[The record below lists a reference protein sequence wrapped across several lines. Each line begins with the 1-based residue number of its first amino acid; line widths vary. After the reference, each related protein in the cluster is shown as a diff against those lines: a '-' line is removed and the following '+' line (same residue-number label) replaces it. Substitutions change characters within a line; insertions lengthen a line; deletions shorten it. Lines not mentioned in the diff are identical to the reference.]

1 MQAQLAGLKFNREWL
16 VFRRGDSRIA
26 RIATRH
32 TRTVKNPVIT
42 RKARSISNEVIYLIP
57 PPDLWNRW
65 MSLIITAITE
75 KDIITHSDK
84 I

>member
-1 MQAQLAGLKFNREWL
+1 MDSSIFHFSIFTFHFSMQAQLAGLKFNREWL

-42 RKARSISNEVIYLIP
+42 RKARSISSEVIYLIP
-57 PPDLWNRW
+57 RDSRLKP
-65 MSLIITAITE
+65 
-75 KDIITHSDK
+75 
-84 I
+84 